1 MTEHTSPLIQA
12 KPKVDDLREASA
24 LLFTLAQNEL
34 SLLIEAISV
43 RPVNFID
50 VHARLESFLSLQD
63 NGVYALSHYAN
74 VADCEGSG

>member
-1 MTEHTSPLIQA
+1 MTETIPALVQA

-50 VHARLESFLSLQD
+50 VQAHLESFLSLQD